1 MLSTLFVFPF
11 INGSEKM
18 EFLTEL
24 AKEAISKLGELAV
37 ETTVKQFEYMTHHKK
52 IIADLKEEHDKLEG
66 VKEALQGWM
75 DTKSMNREG
84 IEPNIQKWLN
94 DVAAFENVLR
104 SFYEDKVKMNKK
116 FFGGKCPNLTYN
128 YSLGKQAAKSIEYIT
143 RLKEEKNE
151 FQLISYHKAPQLLGR
166 PSLKILKAWSQG
178 KKS

>member
-37 ETTVKQFEYMTHHKK
+37 ESTVKQFEYMAHHKK

-94 DVAAFENVLR
+94 DVAAF
-104 SFYEDKVKMNKK
+104 KM
-116 FFGGKCPNLTYN
+116 C
-128 YSLGKQAAKSIEYIT
+128 
-143 RLKEEKNE
+143 
-151 FQLISYHKAPQLLGR
+151 
-166 PSLKILKAWSQG
+166 
-178 KKS
+178 